1 VSDEEL
7 EARLQTLGADDGDL
21 VIAHAEFL
29 DAQRMFPDQPSINAG
44 QARQPDPR
52 RLKALRKYEQVRRET
67 FALEAELAARRAS
80 EHRKEFL
87 DGRAQR
93 DLGTQGLHGNQR
105 LKEAHDRALQLD
117 LYDDAALVKKQ
128 MNKPYI
134 QRPWARSVVEKALAE
149 QELDNTPPIRQIG
162 AIPSDLKAQ
171 RPAGK
176 NRRW

>member
-1 VSDEEL
+1 
-7 EARLQTLGADDGDL
+7 
-21 VIAHAEFL
+21 
-29 DAQRMFPDQPSINAG
+29 M
-44 QARQPDPR
+44 
-52 RLKALRKYEQVRRET
+52 
-67 FALEAELAARRAS
+67 EAELAARRAS
-80 EHRKEFL
+80 EHRNEFL

-93 DLGTQGLHGNQR
+93 DLGTQGLHGDQR

-117 LYDDAALVKKQ
+117 LYDDAALIKKQ

-134 QRPWARSVVEKALAE
+134 QRPWARSVVEKALKLAE

-176 NRRW
+176 NRRR